1 MTCLVCSLAV
11 QLPCHQE
18 ALKRSR
24 PPCVDLFICVWI
36 KACIPDKGDVRGA
49 LTATEAAECVRFGR
63 CAGRNKECRWHLWS
77 LDRREPLSI
86 PLILPSPQKGAQA
99 GRFWAH
105 TAPCLPYSLNDTN
118 HSATTHDSISSGIMC
133 GGCLLQTLRRL
144 SALSRLETAR
154 AENMNTRGF
163 SYWLDGMPVR
173 GAYCLIV
180 LIVFKSPPKANT
192 KNLPCMIVW
201 KSDQWGE
208 GYVSHLKAVS
218 ASSVF
223 ILLIM
228 TLELFPL
235 LIPHTHDIASSHKDK
250 SLQRQCQGGAAIGCE
265 GLPCIT
271 LHSILSVFSHQ
282 RWFFFFPY
290 QFSSSFSIT
299 SRTVTEQKYRQSGI
313 WGAVVAE
320 DWRCWTGE
328 GIGVN
333 YSITGWLS

>member
-1 MTCLVCSLAV
+1 
-11 QLPCHQE
+11 
-18 ALKRSR
+18 
-24 PPCVDLFICVWI
+24 
-36 KACIPDKGDVRGA
+36 
-49 LTATEAAECVRFGR
+49 
-63 CAGRNKECRWHLWS
+63 
-77 LDRREPLSI
+77 
-86 PLILPSPQKGAQA
+86 
-99 GRFWAH
+99 
-105 TAPCLPYSLNDTN
+105 
-118 HSATTHDSISSGIMC
+118 MC

-154 AENMNTRGF
+154 AGNTNTRGF

-208 GYVSHLKAVS
+208 GYVSYLKAVS

-228 TLELFPL
+228 TPELFPL

-250 SLQRQCQGGAAIGCE
+250 SLQRQCQGGAAIRYE

-282 RWFFFFPY
+282 RGFFSLSIPFFLLY
-290 QFSSSFSIT
+290 HIQDSD
-299 SRTVTEQKYRQSGI
+299 
-313 WGAVVAE
+313 GAEIQA
-320 DWRCWTGE
+320 
-328 GIGVN
+328 
-333 YSITGWLS
+333 